1 MKLHELSP
9 AAGSNKE
16 AYRNGRGNGSGNGI
30 VQGNFEHV
38 ARRVGALCDHPALFC
53 WYLFDEPEVP
63 GQYVAP
69 KLLTEFAELQEQELF
84 SQLRDVKAVL
94 EPVLVVLIATMIF
107 AVMAVML
114 SPLFDLMT
122 RMPEYK

>member
-1 MKLHELSP
+1 ML
-9 AAGSNKE
+9 A
-16 AYRNGRGNGSGNGI
+16 
-30 VQGNFEHV
+30 
-38 ARRVGALCDHPALFC
+38 
-53 WYLFDEPEVP
+53 
-63 GQYVAP
+63 
-69 KLLTEFAELQEQELF
+69 EFAEIQEQELF
-84 SQLRDVKAVL
+84 TRLRDIKAVL

>member
-1 MKLHELSP
+1 MSIGES
-9 AAGSNKE
+9 
-16 AYRNGRGNGSGNGI
+16 SGD
-30 VQGNFEHV
+30 
-38 ARRVGALCDHPALFC
+38 L
-53 WYLFDEPEVP
+53 PEM
-63 GQYVAP
+63 
-69 KLLTEFAELQEQELF
+69 LTEFAELQEQELF